1 MQDIKNKIEDLKS
14 VAEKLAI
21 EIEITSLN
29 DQEFQIQSG
38 YCKMNG
44 KDMILLD
51 KHISLQEQSEII
63 LQALKNFDLEN
74 IYVPSWIREF
84 IELESTKW
92 PFSTTYFRNNVEEN

>member
-1 MQDIKNKIEDLKS
+1 MQDVNSKIEDLKS

-21 EIEITSLN
+21 EIEITNLN

-44 KDMILLD
+44 KDLILLD
-51 KHISLQEQSEII
+51 KNLSLQEQSEVI

-74 IYVPSWIREF
+74 IYVSSWIREF
-84 IELESTKW
+84 IELESSKNDPTK
-92 PFSTTYFRNNVEEN
+92 